1 MNRISASEVATHG
14 RFYRLPKALF
24 EVDYYKPMKLEA
36 KVFYSFLSDRFELSL
51 QNNWIDDEGNI
62 YFIFTIDELVE
73 LSGYGRSKV
82 MALKKELREYGLLEE
97 VRQGLNKPNKL
108 YLGMIDPTKS
118 LEKEAQNPCP
128 ERKSEIQTSGGLKNR
143 LQEVRNSDSNDTDIS
158 DTENKEICSS
168 RKTTSDSDESSSSP
182 GAEMKST
189 SYVRYEF
196 YSILNLIEQEYFNH
210 QPWHSAYHLT
220 HRQKMKL
227 GEFLE
232 TGYISSEE
240 MIGLIKMI
248 PATDSPYAYLVKSI
262 ENLIEEHRLEQK
274 LQAHRMAKVHYGT

>member
-1 MNRISASEVATHG
+1 M
-14 RFYRLPKALF
+14 
-24 EVDYYKPMKLEA
+24 
-36 KVFYSFLSDRFELSL
+36 
-51 QNNWIDDEGNI
+51 
-62 YFIFTIDELVE
+62 E
-73 LSGYGRSKV
+73 LSGYGRDKV

-97 VRQGLNKPNKL
+97 ERQGLNKPNKL
-108 YLGMIDPTKS
+108 YLGMVDPTKP
-118 LEKEAQNPCP
+118 LEKDAQNPCP
-128 ERKSEIQTSGGLKNR
+128 ERKSEIPTSGGRKNR
-143 LQEVRNSDSNDTDIS
+143 LQEIGNSDSNDTDIS

-168 RKTTSDSDESSSSP
+168 RKTISDSDESGSSP

-232 TGYISSEE
+232 TGYISSDE

-274 LQAHRMAKVHYGT
+274 LQAHRMAEAHYGT